1 MTPGVLRVTY
11 AYMYMYIW
19 RHGSVAFDSSSWEVS
34 LTVQFVVRNWPLPG
48 YMYTSTVSI
57 THPQARLVL
66 ISTST
71 LISPGT

>member
-1 MTPGVLRVTY
+1 
-11 AYMYMYIW
+11 MYI
-19 RHGSVAFDSSSWEVS
+19 
-34 LTVQFVVRNWPLPG
+34 
-48 YMYTSTVSI
+48 STVSI